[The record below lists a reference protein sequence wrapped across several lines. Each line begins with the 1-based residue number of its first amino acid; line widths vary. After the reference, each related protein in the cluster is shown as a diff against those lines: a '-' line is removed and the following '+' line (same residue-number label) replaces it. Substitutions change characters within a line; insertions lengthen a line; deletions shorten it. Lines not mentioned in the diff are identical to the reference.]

1 MKISQ
6 LSKAVLVSMFV
17 AAPALASPIALCGDS
32 AKAEK
37 TETTDKAKKSEDS
50 DATVKTEKKNDKKES
65 KDDKSATKDSA

>member
-17 AAPALASPIALCGDS
+17 AAPALASPIALCGDDKV
-32 AKAEK
+32 KAEK
-37 TETTDKAKKSEDS
+37 SEKTESS
-50 DATVKTEKKNDKKES
+50 DTTVKTEKKNDKKET